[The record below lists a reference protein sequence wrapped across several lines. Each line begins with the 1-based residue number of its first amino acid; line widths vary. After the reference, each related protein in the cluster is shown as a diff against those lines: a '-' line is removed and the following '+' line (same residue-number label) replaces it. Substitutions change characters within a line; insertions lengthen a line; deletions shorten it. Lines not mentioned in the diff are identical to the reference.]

1 MMVLL
6 MYWPLHGLCCSFIL
20 FVLQN
25 IYVMLVSYLIFKSWS
40 VKQYITEQTLCF
52 PLRRSLNA
60 SHVFFMQMSV
70 ASSQLFPVIPHKLL
84 FACLLH
90 QNLTVEW
97 FVLTTQLTLESY
109 RILIDLSLV
118 KCILQRH
125 WSIGWML
132 CGIWANHGLEKWT
145 MLTTCKSW
153 KRCITL

>member
-1 MMVLL
+1 MVLL
-6 MYWPLHGLCCSFIL
+6 ISWPLHGLWCSFIL

-25 IYVMLVSYLIFKSWS
+25 IYVMLVSYVIVKSWYM
-40 VKQYITEQTLCF
+40 KQYITEQILCF
-52 PLRRSLNA
+52 PLWRSLNA

-70 ASSQLFPVIPHKLL
+70 ASSQFFPVVPYKLL

-90 QNLTVEW
+90 ENLTVER

-109 RILIDLSLV
+109 PILIDLSLV

-132 CGIWANHGLEKWT
+132 CGIWASHGLEKWT
-145 MLTTCKSW
+145 MLTTFKSW
-153 KRCITL
+153 KRCIIL